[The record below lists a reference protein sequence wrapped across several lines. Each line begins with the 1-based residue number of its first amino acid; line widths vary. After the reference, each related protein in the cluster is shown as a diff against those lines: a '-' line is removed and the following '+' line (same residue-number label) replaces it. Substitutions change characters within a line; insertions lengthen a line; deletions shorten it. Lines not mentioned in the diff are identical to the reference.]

1 MESFS
6 RQQHLDSTRQ
16 ASFQSFTLNNVSN
29 TSKPS
34 ASLNITAS
42 PLSYGEILNANF
54 RTTMVSTSSTPTPS
68 TRTSPF
74 YLLRDDARE
83 LSLNNRVVFPCV
95 VILIG
100 SLLTIVLFDAVLV
113 AATPLETN
121 GNLLVKHGFDQTY
134 QKSKKVKESLSSFLP
149 HLPGKASL
157 ILCIIYLTDRPSL
170 Y

>member
-34 ASLNITAS
+34 PSLNITAS

-83 LSLNNRVVFPCV
+83 LSLNNRLVFPCV

-100 SLLTIVLFDAVLV
+100 SLLTIVLFDGVLCCSHSV
-113 AATPLETN
+113 RN
-121 GNLLVKHGFDQTY
+121 QW
-134 QKSKKVKESLSSFLP
+134 
-149 HLPGKASL
+149 
-157 ILCIIYLTDRPSL
+157 
-170 Y
+170 